1 MNRRAAAMLAIPI
14 ATLLS
19 TAAAAQAQPDTRRM
33 LIGTAAT
40 ATVKEELLGPGV
52 RVNAGELLV
61 ALDCRPIEAELEARR
76 ALLASSEALAERARN
91 GPRVEEIAVA
101 EAAVGYSTARAEEA
115 RKTFERA
122 QALREGVSVTQ
133 ARVLETQRD
142 ARITAAQLEE
152 ARARLALLRAG
163 TRVEEVADAKARRD
177 AAAAQVAETQA
188 RLDQCFVRAPVDGA
202 VVEIFVTPGQLVSAA
217 VPTPLL
223 SFAPAAPPR

>member
-40 ATVKEELLGPGV
+40 ATVKEVLLGPGV

-91 GPRVEEIAVA
+91 GPGSRR
-101 EAAVGYSTARAEEA
+101 SRSPK
-115 RKTFERA
+115 RR
-122 QALREGVSVTQ
+122 S
-133 ARVLETQRD
+133 
-142 ARITAAQLEE
+142 
-152 ARARLALLRAG
+152 G
-163 TRVEEVADAKARRD
+163 TRRHAPRRPARRSSAPRRSAKACR
-177 AAAAQVAETQA
+177 
-188 RLDQCFVRAPVDGA
+188 
-202 VVEIFVTPGQLVSAA
+202 
-217 VPTPLL
+217 
-223 SFAPAAPPR
+223 

>member
-1 MNRRAAAMLAIPI
+1 MNRCAAAMLVIPI
-14 ATLLS
+14 GILLPA
-19 TAAAAQAQPDTRRM
+19 AAAAQVQPDARRM

-40 ATVKEELLGPGV
+40 AIVKEVLLGPGV
-52 RVNAGELLV
+52 RVQAGELLV
-61 ALDCRPIEAELEARR
+61 SLDCRPIEAELQARR

-163 TRVEEVADAKARRD
+163 TRVEDVADAKARRD

-202 VVEIFVTPGQLVSAA
+202 VVEIFVTPGQLVSSA

-223 SFAPAAPPR
+223 SFAPAAPLR

>member
-14 ATLLS
+14 GALLPA
-19 TAAAAQAQPDTRRM
+19 AAAAQAPPEARRM

-40 ATVKEELLGPGV
+40 AVVKEVLLEPGV
-52 RVNAGELLV
+52 RVRAGDLLV

-115 RKTFERA
+115 RRTFERT

-177 AAAAQVAETQA
+177 AAAAQMAETQA

-202 VVEIFVTPGQLVSAA
+202 VVEIFVTPGQLVSSA

>member
-1 MNRRAAAMLAIPI
+1 MSPACACAPESCSSRSI
-14 ATLLS
+14 AGRS
-19 TAAAAQAQPDTRRM
+19 
-33 LIGTAAT
+33 
-40 ATVKEELLGPGV
+40 
-52 RVNAGELLV
+52 
-61 ALDCRPIEAELEARR
+61 RPSSQARR

-202 VVEIFVTPGQLVSAA
+202 VVEIFVTPGQLVSSA

>member
-14 ATLLS
+14 GALLPA
-19 TAAAAQAQPDTRRM
+19 AAAAQAPPEARRM

-40 ATVKEELLGPGV
+40 AVVKEVLLEPGV
-52 RVNAGELLV
+52 RVRAGDLLV

-163 TRVEEVADAKARRD
+163 TRVEDVGRARREG
-177 AAAAQVAETQA
+177 AAAQVAETQP
-188 RLDQCFVRAPVDGA
+188 RLDQCFVGAPVDGA
-202 VVEIFVTPGQLVSAA
+202 VVEIFVPPGQLVSPAA
-217 VPTPLL
+217 PPPLL
-223 SFAPAAPPR
+223 SFAPAAPLR